1 MTTSE
6 QLTSMT
12 FSTLSNRKI
21 RTAKSSS
28 TLSTT
33 RDSSLTTRF
42 HKLCLEEAVATH
54 NTRQVTN
61 LLSDTTSA
69 LNNITSIHPPGNE
82 KRNSKEPCSAMM
94 VPVQGV

>member
-1 MTTSE
+1 MTASE

-12 FSTLSNRKI
+12 FSALSNRKM

-28 TLSTT
+28 TLSST

-42 HKLCLEEAVATH
+42 HKLCLEDAGSTH

-61 LLSDTTSA
+61 LLSDTTYA
-69 LNNITSIHPPGNE
+69 LNNITVHRPGNE
-82 KRNSKEPCSAMM
+82 KRSSKEPPSALAT
-94 VPVQGV
+94 VKGT